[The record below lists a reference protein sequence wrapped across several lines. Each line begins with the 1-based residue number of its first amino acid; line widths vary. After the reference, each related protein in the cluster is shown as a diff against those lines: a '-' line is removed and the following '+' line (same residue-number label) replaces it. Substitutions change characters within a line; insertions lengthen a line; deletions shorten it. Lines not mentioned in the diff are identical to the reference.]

1 MTVVCPIC
9 KSSAQEVPR
18 TGDATGFH
26 CPTHGDFKVADAVF
40 AEAKAKDY
48 TRDMTLTITPE
59 LLCAGM
65 VAHALFR
72 SAEVCAA
79 LKIKQMRERAVI
91 FIMRYRWPGE
101 CSHARNSHS
110 PTNVVSGGNGG
121 EPQWSEPG

>member
-1 MTVVCPIC
+1 
-9 KSSAQEVPR
+9 
-18 TGDATGFH
+18 
-26 CPTHGDFKVADAVF
+26 
-40 AEAKAKDY
+40 
-48 TRDMTLTITPE
+48 MTLTITPE

-101 CSHARNSHS
+101 YSHARNSHYNRARLSGDCCS
-110 PTNVVSGGNGG
+110 PMVGLSLTDRS
-121 EPQWSEPG
+121 